1 MTLPSTSRRA
11 GPFVGDSSQTEFP
24 FTFKIFDATDILV
37 TVVNFAG
44 VTTDLVYGVDYDVD
58 VNANQDSSPGGTVNY
73 PLSGSA
79 LPSTSELAIIG
90 NLPYDQPLDLPSGGS
105 FPPVSIENE
114 HDRTVMQ
121 IQQLVEITDRALKVP
136 ATSDAETELPTPE
149 AGKVLGWDE
158 DGNIANLDGAD
169 LAGELVYANWIYE
182 PFTGDGSTTTF
193 ALSQS
198 PGGIANTLVSVNGL
212 VQTPTTDYALDG
224 NTLTF
229 TSAPANSAK
238 VLVRYGEA
246 VAQSTS
252 FQLVHRV
259 TATGGQTVFT
269 IPGGYLPNQNA
280 LSVYANGIRLDGAGI
295 DYTETDEN
303 TVTFG
308 TGFTVG
314 DTITFVIGVEAFGGG
329 SGTGTDGAIRIV
341 VVGDSLSATNAMVE
355 DSWPNLLQTRLNSR
369 GVRVEVCN
377 LAINGWTFN
386 KANTTAAFGSL
397 TALAKAVSLRP
408 SIVIAALGAADAVL
422 NTEGR
427 NQSQIRADAATFFAS
442 LKASLPSVTTV
453 YASEQMYDEDLFPS
467 ATSLKNKAVAPY
479 FHKTKTSGI
488 LAGSY
493 CSEILDDAIDSTQQ
507 TKFDEW
513 VSFTNHVAGLADVDL
528 TITLPYFKAAR
539 LGMTGP
545 DGLHLTSMGQ
555 HYVAAQFV
563 EEMRLAPELA
573 DYFGGVSDMAY
584 APWNDTSYLLSG
596 YLSPSGDGY
605 VAASYDSQVHQ
616 VGKHAG
622 LWNRIQPET
631 WYLPSK
637 GVARTGAT
645 PVPADGYSI
654 PFWQVQNARPNTA
667 VTVSV
672 NGAAFASSGIS
683 TDAYGCAVFP
693 TSAGNF
699 PAGNYELRYKVGNE
713 IFGPF
718 DFETTTPVEPNLLV
732 RLTAPAATGGTGTY
746 TQVPFDTVVKDN
758 ASAWS
763 GGSWAYV
770 IPRDGRYH
778 ISANVALDTLAS
790 NGGIMAL
797 IYVNGAR
804 YLDGPLNYNGA
815 GGGAILSAG
824 VSACLALDAGDL
836 VTIRLFHYLS
846 AGNMIAGATTTSSW
860 LSISWLGH

>member
-44 VTTDLVYGVDYDVD
+44 VTTELVYGVDYDVD

-158 DGNIANLDGAD
+158 NGNIANLDGAD

-182 PFTGDGSTTTF
+182 PFTGDGATTTF
-193 ALSQS
+193 VLSQS

-212 VQTPTTDYALDG
+212 VQTPTTDYTLDG

-355 DSWPNLLQTRLNSR
+355 DSWPNLLQTRLNGR

-397 TALAKAVSLRP
+397 TALAKTVSLRP
-408 SIVIAALGAADAVL
+408 SIVIAALGAADATL
-422 NTEGR
+422 NIEGR

-453 YASEQMYDEDLFPS
+453 YASELMYDEDLFPS
-467 ATSLKNKAVAPY
+467 AASLKNKAVSPY
-479 FHKTKTSGI
+479 FHKPKPSGI
-488 LAGSY
+488 LAGSH

-507 TKFDEW
+507 TKFNEW
-513 VSFTNHVAGLADVDL
+513 VSFNGYVSGLANVDL
-528 TITLPYFKAAR
+528 TVTLPYFKAAR
-539 LGMTGP
+539 LGLAGQ
-545 DGLHLTSMGQ
+545 DGLHLTGMG
-555 HYVAAQFV
+555 HHFVVAAFLEAFRQSTEV
-563 EEMRLAPELA
+563 A
-573 DYFGGVSDMAY
+573 DYFGDMSDLAY
-584 APWNDTSYLLSG
+584 APWNDIDYVFDG

-616 VGKHAG
+616 VGKNAG
-622 LWNRIQPET
+622 LWNRVQPES

-637 GVARTGAT
+637 AIARIGAT
-645 PVPADGYSI
+645 PVPADGYSV
-654 PFWQVQNARPNTA
+654 PFWQIQNGYPTQE
-667 VTVSV
+667 VEVSV

-699 PAGNYELRYKVGNE
+699 PAGSYELRYRVVNE

-718 DFETTTPVEPNLLV
+718 DFETTAPVEPSMLARLV
-732 RLTAPAATGGTGTY
+732 TNRATGGSNTY
-746 TQVPFDTVVKDN
+746 TFVPFDSTVEDN
-758 ASAWS
+758 ASALS
-763 GGSWAYV
+763 GGAYT
-770 IPRDGRYH
+770 IPRTGRYA
-778 ISANVALDTLAS
+778 IAANVALDALTAA
-790 NGGIMAL
+790 GAVMVL
-797 IYVNGAR
+797 IYKNGSR
-804 YLDGPLNYNGA
+804 HLDGPLVYNG
-815 GGGAILSAG
+815 GGGAAIVSGG
-824 VSACLALDAGDL
+824 VSASLALVAGDII
-836 VTIRLFHYLS
+836 TIRLYHFLA
-846 AGNMIAGATTTSSW
+846 AGNMIPGNTTTSSW
-860 LSISWLGH
+860 FSVSWLGH